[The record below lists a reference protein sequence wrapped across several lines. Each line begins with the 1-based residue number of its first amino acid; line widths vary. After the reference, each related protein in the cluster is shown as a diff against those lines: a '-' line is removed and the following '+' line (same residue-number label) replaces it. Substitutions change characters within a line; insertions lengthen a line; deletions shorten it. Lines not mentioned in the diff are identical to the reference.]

1 MSPHKA
7 RTSAVVLGVVAVA
20 GLCAIYVLPVLTYA
34 VLVHDK
40 HWGDFWRTAA
50 TPYGAATAGFA
61 ALGAGILTYYN
72 GHRERQLLALHH
84 RMDSI
89 HEGDA
94 RLGERYGS
102 AAEQLADA
110 RPTIREAG
118 VYAASALIDS
128 SIILA
133 DQSGQ
138 SELGAAIRQ
147 ATLDLLCSYLR
158 ANRGLPAL
166 DGSKTTTPI
175 GEDEY
180 VVRAAI
186 VSVLRNK
193 LHRWRLKDENLQV
206 DLRGARLRG
215 ANLAGVDLRG
225 AVLVATNFA
234 GTKLMRAD
242 LSGANLSSAN
252 LCGTDLQEARLDGAD
267 LSNSKVNDATLLPA
281 KAEAEH
287 RLTERFRGGAK

>member
-1 MSPHKA
+1 
-7 RTSAVVLGVVAVA
+7 L
-20 GLCAIYVLPVLTYA
+20 
-34 VLVHDK
+34 
-40 HWGDFWRTAA
+40 
-50 TPYGAATAGFA
+50 
-61 ALGAGILTYYN
+61 
-72 GHRERQLLALHH
+72 
-84 RMDSI
+84 DSI

-102 AAEQLADA
+102 AAEQLADS

-128 SIILA
+128 SLILA
-133 DQSGQ
+133 DQSSQ
-138 SELGAAIRQ
+138 PELGSAIRQ

-166 DGSKTTTPI
+166 DGTKTATPV

-180 VVRAAI
+180 VVRVAI
-186 VSVLRNK
+186 VSVLRTK
-193 LHRWRLKDENLQV
+193 LSGWRQRDENLHV

-215 ANLAGVDLRG
+215 ANLAEADLRK

-242 LSGANLSSAN
+242 LSGANLASAN
-252 LCGTDLQEARLDGAD
+252 LSGADLRDARLDGAD
-267 LSNSKVNDATLLPA
+267 LPNAQVNDATLLPA
-281 KAEAEH
+281 KAESEH
-287 RLTERFRGGAK
+287 RLAARFRGGTK